1 MMQTK
6 VLTWFRNNWLKLVII
21 ALVIILFRWGKNEK
35 WGYKFEIDALND
47 SITNVIKERDAAEKR
62 IEFADEIIKQ
72 KDAEIEAWRVG
83 YEEERN
89 KRIIDKR
96 NHERKIADIMA
107 VPIDTLYWDVTRQ
120 LDSLS
125 VLWR

>member
-1 MMQTK
+1 MMKTK
-6 VLTWFRNNWLKLVII
+6 ILTWFLNNWLKIAIIVLVI
-21 ALVIILFRWGKNEK
+21 VLFRWGKNEK

-72 KDAEIEAWRVG
+72 KDAEIEAWRIG

-107 VPIDTLYWDVTRQ
+107 VPIDTLYWDVARQ

>member
-1 MMQTK
+1 MKTK
-6 VLTWFRNNWLKLVII
+6 ILTWFLNNWLKIAIIVLVI
-21 ALVIILFRWGKNEK
+21 VLFRWGKNEK

-72 KDAEIEAWRVG
+72 KDAEIEAWRIG

-107 VPIDTLYWDVTRQ
+107 VPIDTLYWDVARQ

>member
-1 MMQTK
+1 MKTK
-6 VLTWFRNNWLKLVII
+6 ILTWFLNNWLKIAIIVLVI
-21 ALVIILFRWGKNEK
+21 VLFRWGKNEK

-72 KDAEIEAWRVG
+72 KDAEIEAWRIG